1 MPVIEGQ
8 QTGRIVITS
17 AINPIKE
24 IAGDAAIFVDPTNI
38 QSIHNAY
45 IKAIENDILRNA
57 IIQKGL
63 ENAKHFQV
71 KDIAKQY
78 LILYQSI

>member
-17 AINPIKE
+17 AIEPIKE
-24 IAGDAAIFVDPTNI
+24 TAGEAAIFVNPTNI

-45 IKAIENDILRNA
+45 ITAIENDKLRNE

-63 ENAKHFQV
+63 ENAHRFSSKKLLQNN
-71 KDIAKQY
+71 I
-78 LILYQSI
+78 